1 MIVTLKPKKE
11 IRVPIDARNLSP
23 DVFQGKSRSEL
34 GKEEVLYGNHWLPIN
49 RLFDIDVDER
59 GEDVTLKLSGNL
71 SRVRFIGANMSMGT
85 VIIDGAVGMHLG
97 ERMEGGSIIVNGD
110 ADSWLGSMM
119 RGGRIE
125 IKGNAGDYTGA
136 AYRGSAEGMSGGEI
150 IIHGNAGNETGL
162 FMRKGV
168 IKIGGN
174 VGQFTGIHMIKGT
187 ILVQGDSLG
196 RDGAE
201 MKGGKIAILGHV
213 ESVLPTF
220 TIEGVKKKVKIG
232 DESIQGPFYV
242 FEGDT
247 AEHGLGKLY
256 IAVDSNPQLKFY
268 EKYI

>member
-34 GKEEVLYGNHWLPIN
+34 GKEEV
-49 RLFDIDVDER
+49 
-59 GEDVTLKLSGNL
+59 
-71 SRVRFIGANMSMGT
+71 
-85 VIIDGAVGMHLG
+85 

-136 AYRGSAEGMSGGEI
+136 AYRGSTEGMSGGEI

-256 IAVDSNPQLKFY
+256 IAVDSNERVVPVDTDIRGFILF
-268 EKYI
+268 